1 MRHSF
6 LSRKSRASSNMFT
19 SRPWRKR
26 KEFPMQRNLQA
37 IWMVARRE
45 FVDQFRDWRIV
56 VPMLLLVSL
65 FPFIADDTTRQAIS
79 FMNRY
84 GGDLI
89 LDNLIPF
96 VVLVIGFFPLSFTLV
111 VALESFVGEKE
122 RGTIEPL
129 LSSPIEDTHMYMGK
143 LLVGIATPLVFSY
156 ASIGIY
162 LILVSQRNVQFPSP
176 YMLAL
181 ILLLTFA
188 HAVLMVSSA
197 IIISVQATSIRAA
210 NLLASFVVVPVAFL
224 LQGETVLIFWGNEDV
239 LWYAIVGVTL
249 LATLLVRLGLS
260 HFRREYLL
268 GREIDTVNFKWLGR
282 TFRNRFKGQAS
293 SIGEWYRTEL
303 PITLRQLRQPL
314 MIVIALGVIAGIV
327 SYMWVVTNVPSYIDL
342 SPERIDEFRT
352 FIADN
357 LTNLDSLGERLPA
370 PVLFYHNARTTVAF
384 LLLGLVSFGTLGLTL
399 FIGNIALVGG
409 VLGAAQLVGYSP
421 LLAFAVGILPH
432 GIFELSAILLATAA
446 MLKVGAQLVTPQP
459 DKSLGEILLLSLV
472 DWFRDFVGIVLPF
485 LALAA
490 LIEIYLTPLLIKLAF
505 PYL

>member
-1 MRHSF
+1 MQSN
-6 LSRKSRASSNMFT
+6 LS
-19 SRPWRKR
+19 
-26 KEFPMQRNLQA
+26 A

-45 FVDQFRDWRIV
+45 FTDQFRDWRIV
-56 VPMLLLVSL
+56 VPMFVLVTL
-65 FPFIADDTTRQAIS
+65 FPFIADDTTRQAVN
-79 FMNRY
+79 FMNRF
-84 GGDLI
+84 GGSLI

-129 LSSPIEDTHMYMGK
+129 LSSPLEDSHMYLGK
-143 LLVGIATPLVFSY
+143 LLVGITTPLVFSF

-162 LILVSQRNVQFPSP
+162 LILVSRRNVEFPGA
-176 YMLAL
+176 YMLTL
-181 ILLLTFA
+181 IFLLTFA

-197 IIISVQATSIRAA
+197 IVISVQATTIRSA

-224 LQGETVLIFWGNEDV
+224 LQGETILIFWGNEDV
-239 LWYAIVGVTL
+239 LWFAIIGVTL

-268 GREIDTVNFKWLGR
+268 GREIDTLNLKLIGR
-282 TFRNRFKGQAS
+282 TFSNHFKGQAS
-293 SIGEWYRTEL
+293 SISEWYRTEL
-303 PITLRQLRQPL
+303 PVTLRQLRQPL
-314 MIVIALGVIAGIV
+314 MLVIGLAVITGIV
-327 SYMWVVTNVPSYIDL
+327 SYVWVVRNVPVYIPL
-342 SPERIDEFRT
+342 TPERVVEFRT

-357 LTNLDSLGERLPA
+357 LANLDTLGDRLPA
-370 PVLFYHNARTTVAF
+370 PVLFYHNARTTVLF

-421 LLAFAVGILPH
+421 LLAFTAGILPH
-432 GIFELSAILLATAA
+432 GIFELSAIILATAA
-446 MLKVGAQLVTPQP
+446 MLRVGAQLVTPQA
-459 DKSLGEILLLSLV
+459 DKSLGEIVLLSLA
-472 DWFRDFVGIVLPF
+472 DWLRVFVGIVLPF
-485 LALAA
+485 LAIAA
-490 LIEIYLTPLLIKLAF
+490 LIEIYVTPLLIKLAF

>member
-1 MRHSF
+1 
-6 LSRKSRASSNMFT
+6 
-19 SRPWRKR
+19 
-26 KEFPMQRNLQA
+26 MQRNSST
-37 IWMVARRE
+37 IWMVAQRE

-56 VPMLLLVSL
+56 IPMFVLVSL
-65 FPFIADDTTRQAIS
+65 FPFIADDTTRQAVN
-79 FMNRY
+79 FMNRF
-84 GGDLI
+84 GGSLI
-89 LDNLIPF
+89 LDHLIPF

-129 LSSPIEDTHMYMGK
+129 LSSPIEDRHMYLGK
-143 LLVGIATPLVFSY
+143 LLVGITTPLVFSY

-162 LILVSQRNVQFPSP
+162 LILVSHRNVQFPSP

-197 IIISVQATSIRAA
+197 IVISVQATTIRAA

-239 LWYAIVGVTL
+239 LWFAIVGVTL
-249 LATLLVRLGLS
+249 LAVLLVRLGLS

-268 GREIDTVNFKWLGR
+268 GREIDTINFKWIGR
-282 TFRNRFKGQAS
+282 TFRNRFRGQAKS
-293 SIGEWYRTEL
+293 VAEWYRIEL

-314 MIVIALGVIAGIV
+314 IIVVGLSIIAGIA
-327 SYMWVVTNVPSYIDL
+327 SYMWVVKNVPAYIDL
-342 SPERIDEFRT
+342 TPERIDQFKT

-357 LTNLDSLGERLPA
+357 LTNLDSLGEQLPA

-409 VLGAAQLVGYSP
+409 VLGAAHLVGYSP
-421 LLAFAVGILPH
+421 LLAFAAGILPH
-432 GIFELSAILLATAA
+432 GLFELSAIILATAA
-446 MLKVGAQLVTPQP
+446 MLRAAAQLVTPQP
-459 DKSLGEILLLSLV
+459 DKSLGETLLLSLA
-472 DWFRDFVGIVLPF
+472 DWFRIFVGIVLPF
-485 LALAA
+485 LAIAA
-490 LIEIYLTPLLIKLAF
+490 VIEIYVTPLLIKLAF